1 MFSKTPRSMR
11 LLQLRNLAYSL
22 IFILFS
28 SCKTYRLTDVKP
40 IPSSEKT
47 VENLYFSSSEDYVY
61 KCQMDIYKNHVSGI
75 LIIKKISETTHRVV
89 LTSDFG
95 NKLIDFEISENDFK
109 LNYVLPDLDKKIV
122 INFLR
127 NDFQQLLK
135 QKYPVTE
142 SFENENSKIYLSK
155 MDKKGYYLFFNKEN
169 NLLKQIVY
177 TKNKKEKID
186 FTFDAK
192 KHIFA
197 DSLNLQHKDF
207 KINIKLFKITETE

>member
-1 MFSKTPRSMR
+1 MRR
-11 LLQLRNLAYSL
+11 LLLQNSVYSL
-22 IFILFS
+22 IFLLFA
-28 SCKTYRLTDVKP
+28 SCKTYKLTDVKP
-40 IPSSEKT
+40 VSNSEKT
-47 VENLYFSSSEDYVY
+47 VENLYFSSNEDYVY

-75 LIIKKISETTHRVV
+75 LILKKINETTHRVV

-95 NKLIDFEISENDFK
+95 NKLIDFEISDDDFK

-122 INFLR
+122 INFLK

-135 QKYPVTE
+135 RQFPVTE

-155 MDKKGYYLFFNKEN
+155 VDKKIYYLFFNKEN
-169 NLLKQIVY
+169 DLLKQIIY
-177 TKNKKEKID
+177 TKNNKEKID

-197 DSLNLQHKDF
+197 DSIDLQHKDF
-207 KINIKLFKITETE
+207 KINIKLFQITETE

>member
-1 MFSKTPRSMR
+1 
-11 LLQLRNLAYSL
+11 
-22 IFILFS
+22 
-28 SCKTYRLTDVKP
+28 
-40 IPSSEKT
+40 
-47 VENLYFSSSEDYVY
+47 
-61 KCQMDIYKNHVSGI
+61 MDIYKNHVSGI

-95 NKLIDFEISENDFK
+95 NKLIDFEISEDDFK

-155 MDKKGYYLFFNKEN
+155 MNKKEYYLFFSKEN

-177 TKNKKEKID
+177 TKNNKEKID

-192 KHIFA
+192 KNTFA

-207 KINIKLFKITETE
+207 KINIKLFQITENQ

>member
-1 MFSKTPRSMR
+1 
-11 LLQLRNLAYSL
+11 
-22 IFILFS
+22 
-28 SCKTYRLTDVKP
+28 
-40 IPSSEKT
+40 
-47 VENLYFSSSEDYVY
+47 
-61 KCQMDIYKNHVSGI
+61 MDIYKNHVSGI
-75 LIIKKISETTHRVV
+75 LIIKKISEITHRVV

-122 INFLR
+122 INFLK

-155 MDKKGYYLFFNKEN
+155 IDNKTYYLFFNKEDQ
-169 NLLKQIVY
+169 LLKEIVY
-177 TKNKKEKID
+177 TKNNKEKID

-207 KINIKLFKITETE
+207 KINIKLFQITDTE

>member
-1 MFSKTPRSMR
+1 MFLKTPRSMR

-22 IFILFS
+22 IFILFA
-28 SCKTYRLTDVKP
+28 SCKTYTLTDVKP

-47 VENLYFSSSEDYVY
+47 VENLYFSSKEDYVY

-95 NKLIDFEISENDFK
+95 NKLIDFEISEDDFK

-155 MDKKGYYLFFNKEN
+155 MNKKEYYLFFSKEN

-177 TKNKKEKID
+177 TKNNKEKID

-192 KHIFA
+192 KNTFA

-207 KINIKLFKITETE
+207 KINIKLFQITENQ

>member
-1 MFSKTPRSMR
+1 LSV
-11 LLQLRNLAYSL
+11 
-22 IFILFS
+22 
-28 SCKTYRLTDVKP
+28 SCKTYKLTDAKP
-40 IPSSEKT
+40 VSNSEKT
-47 VENLYFSSSEDYVY
+47 VENLYFSSNEDYVY

-75 LIIKKISETTHRVV
+75 LIIKKINETTHRVV

-122 INFLR
+122 INFLK
-127 NDFQQLLK
+127 NDFQHLLR
-135 QKYPVTE
+135 QKYPVNE
-142 SFENENSKIYLSK
+142 SFENNNSKIYLSK
-155 MDKKGYYLFFNKEN
+155 IDKKTYYLFFNREN

-177 TKNKKEKID
+177 TKNNKEKID

-207 KINIKLFKITETE
+207 KINIKLFQITETE

>member
-1 MFSKTPRSMR
+1 MR
-11 LLQLRNLAYSL
+11 LLQPRNLAYSL

-95 NKLIDFEISENDFK
+95 NKLIDFEISEDDFK

-177 TKNKKEKID
+177 TKNTKEKID

-192 KHIFA
+192 KNTFA

-207 KINIKLFKITETE
+207 KINIKLFQITENQ

>member
-1 MFSKTPRSMR
+1 MR

-22 IFILFS
+22 IFISFV
-28 SCKTYRLTDVKP
+28 SCKTYKLTDAKP

-95 NKLIDFEISENDFK
+95 NKLIDFEISEDDFK

-155 MDKKGYYLFFNKEN
+155 IDKKGYYLFFNKEN

-192 KHIFA
+192 KNTFA

-207 KINIKLFKITETE
+207 KINIKLFQITEN

>member
-1 MFSKTPRSMR
+1 MRRS
-11 LLQLRNLAYSL
+11 LLQNSVYSL
-22 IFILFS
+22 ILLWFV
-28 SCKTYRLTDVKP
+28 SCKTYKLTDVKTV
-40 IPSSEKT
+40 SGSEKE
-47 VENLYFSSSEDYVY
+47 VENLYFSSNDDYVY

-75 LIIKKISETTHRVV
+75 LIIKKISETTHRVAM
-89 LTSDFG
+89 TSDFG
-95 NKLIDFEISENDFK
+95 NKLIDFEISDNDFK

-122 INFLR
+122 INFLK

-135 QKYPVTE
+135 RQYPVNE

-155 MDKKGYYLFFNKEN
+155 IDKKVYYLFFNKEN
-169 NLLKQIVY
+169 NLLKQIIY
-177 TKNKKEKID
+177 TKNNKEKID

-207 KINIKLFKITETE
+207 KINIKLFQITETE

>member
-1 MFSKTPRSMR
+1 MR
-11 LLQLRNLAYSL
+11 LLQLQNLAYSL
-22 IFILFS
+22 IFILFT
-28 SCKTYRLTDVKP
+28 SCKTYTLNDVKP

-47 VENLYFSSSEDYVY
+47 VENLYFSSKEDYVY

-75 LIIKKISETTHRVV
+75 LIIKKISKTTHRVV

-95 NKLIDFEISENDFK
+95 NKLIDFEISEDDFK

-155 MDKKGYYLFFNKEN
+155 MNKKEYYLFFSKEN

-177 TKNKKEKID
+177 TKNNKEKID

-192 KHIFA
+192 KNTFA

-207 KINIKLFKITETE
+207 KINIKLFQITENQ

>member
-1 MFSKTPRSMR
+1 MR
-11 LLQLRNLAYSL
+11 RFLFQSLIYSL
-22 IFILFS
+22 IFSLFI
-28 SCKTYRLTDVKP
+28 SCKTYKLTDVKP
-40 IPSSEKT
+40 TPNSEKT
-47 VENLYFSSSEDYVY
+47 VENLYFSSSDDYVY

-75 LIIKKISETTHRVV
+75 LIIKKINATTHRVA

-95 NKLIDFEISENDFK
+95 NKLIDFEVSENNFK

-122 INFLR
+122 INFLK

-135 QKYPVTE
+135 QKYSVSQ
-142 SFENENSKIYLSK
+142 SFENEKSKIYLSK
-155 MDKKGYYLFFNKEN
+155 IDKKAYYLFFSKEN
-169 NLLKQIVY
+169 GLLKKIIY
-177 TKNKKEKID
+177 TKSNKEKID

-207 KINIKLFKITETE
+207 KINIKLVQITETE

>member
-1 MFSKTPRSMR
+1 
-11 LLQLRNLAYSL
+11 
-22 IFILFS
+22 
-28 SCKTYRLTDVKP
+28 
-40 IPSSEKT
+40 
-47 VENLYFSSSEDYVY
+47 
-61 KCQMDIYKNHVSGI
+61 MDIYKNHVSGI
-75 LIIKKISETTHRVV
+75 LILKKINKTAHRVV

-122 INFLR
+122 INFLK

-135 QKYPVTE
+135 RQYPVSE
-142 SFENENSKIYLSK
+142 SFENDNSKIYLSK
-155 MDKKGYYLFFNKEN
+155 VDKKIYYLFFNKEN
-169 NLLKQIVY
+169 GLLKQIIY
-177 TKNKKEKID
+177 TKNNKEKID

-207 KINIKLFKITETE
+207 KINIKLFQITETE

>member
-1 MFSKTPRSMR
+1 MRR
-11 LLQLRNLAYSL
+11 LLLRNLAYSL
-22 IFILFS
+22 IFILFT
-28 SCKTYRLTDVKP
+28 SCKTYRLNDVKP
-40 IPSSEKT
+40 ITASEKT
-47 VENLYFSSSEDYVY
+47 VENLYFSSKEDYVY

-75 LIIKKISETTHRVV
+75 LIIKKIDATIHRVV

-95 NKLIDFEISENDFK
+95 NKLIDFELSEQNFK

-127 NDFQQLLK
+127 NDFQELLK
-135 QKYPVTE
+135 QDYPVSE
-142 SFENENSKIYLSK
+142 SFENETDAIHLSRSG
-155 MDKKGYYLFFNKEN
+155 KKTYYLFFNKETH
-169 NLLKQIVY
+169 LLKQIVY
-177 TKNKKEKID
+177 TKDNKEKID

-207 KINIKLFKITETE
+207 KINIKLFQITETE

>member
-1 MFSKTPRSMR
+1 MLRSLR
-11 LLQLRNLAYSL
+11 QNLLYSL
-22 IFILFS
+22 ILLLAV
-28 SCKTYRLTDVKP
+28 SCKTYKLTDVKQV
-40 IPSSEKT
+40 STAEKT
-47 VENLYFSSSEDYVY
+47 VENLYFSSGEDYVY

-75 LIIKKISETTHRVV
+75 LIIKKISETTHRVA

-95 NKLIDFEISENDFK
+95 NKLIDFEVSDDDFK

-122 INFLR
+122 INFLK

-135 QKYPVTE
+135 KQYPVSE

-155 MDKKGYYLFFNKEN
+155 IDKKGYYLFFNKEN
-169 NLLKQIVY
+169 NLLKQIIY
-177 TKNKKEKID
+177 MKNNREKID

-207 KINIKLFKITETE
+207 KINIKLFQITETE

>member
-1 MFSKTPRSMR
+1 MR
-11 LLQLRNLAYSL
+11 LFQLRNLAYSL

-95 NKLIDFEISENDFK
+95 NKLIDFEISEDDFK

-142 SFENENSKIYLSK
+142 SFENENSKVYLSK
-155 MDKKGYYLFFNKEN
+155 MDKKEYYLFFNKKN

-207 KINIKLFKITETE
+207 KINIKLFQITENQ

>member
-1 MFSKTPRSMR
+1 MRR
-11 LLQLRNLAYSL
+11 LLLQNSVYSL
-22 IFILFS
+22 IFLLFV
-28 SCKTYRLTDVKP
+28 SCKTYKLTDAKP
-40 IPSSEKT
+40 VFNSEKT
-47 VENLYFSSSEDYVY
+47 VENLYFSSKEDYIY

-75 LIIKKISETTHRVV
+75 LILKKINETTHRVV

-95 NKLIDFEISENDFK
+95 NKLIDFEISDNDFK

-122 INFLR
+122 INFLK

-135 QKYPVTE
+135 REYPVTE

-155 MDKKGYYLFFNKEN
+155 VDKKIYYLFFNKEN
-169 NLLKQIVY
+169 GLLKQIIY
-177 TKNKKEKID
+177 TKNNKEKID

-197 DSLNLQHKDF
+197 DSIDLQHKDF
-207 KINIKLFKITETE
+207 KINIKLFQITETE

>member
-1 MFSKTPRSMR
+1 
-11 LLQLRNLAYSL
+11 
-22 IFILFS
+22 
-28 SCKTYRLTDVKP
+28 
-40 IPSSEKT
+40 
-47 VENLYFSSSEDYVY
+47 
-61 KCQMDIYKNHVSGI
+61 MDIYKNHVSGI

-177 TKNKKEKID
+177 TKNNKEKID

-192 KHIFA
+192 KNTFA

-207 KINIKLFKITETE
+207 KINIKLFQITENQ

>member
-1 MFSKTPRSMR
+1 MR
-11 LLQLRNLAYSL
+11 QLLLRNSVYSL
-22 IFILFS
+22 ILLLFV
-28 SCKTYRLTDVKP
+28 SCKTYKLTNVK
-40 IPSSEKT
+40 SVSGSEKT
-47 VENLYFSSSEDYVY
+47 VENLYFSSNDDYVY

-75 LIIKKISETTHRVV
+75 LILKKINDATHRVV

-95 NKLIDFEISENDFK
+95 NKLIDFEISENAFK

-135 QKYPVTE
+135 RQYTVSE
-142 SFENENSKIYLSK
+142 SFENETSKIYLSK
-155 MDKKGYYLFFNKEN
+155 VDKKNYYLFFNKEN
-169 NLLKQIVY
+169 SLLKQIIY
-177 TKNKKEKID
+177 TKNNKEKID

-207 KINIKLFKITETE
+207 KINIKLFQITETE